1 MILILLRVKLDRWIN
16 IPNTFYFIDHY
27 GKTIDNLYLITRYV
41 GGYNYIMTPIQRY

>member
-41 GGYNYIMTPIQRY
+41 GAIIR

>member
-27 GKTIDNLYLITRYV
+27 GVTGTSVQKIAVEKRTTDDKLR
-41 GGYNYIMTPIQRY
+41 